1 MTKKIMLCCGAGM
14 SSGLLA
20 QKARKAAKKQ
30 GVDVT
35 VEARGESEV
44 PQYFDSIDIL
54 LLGPHYANLRDEM
67 AKMAAPY
74 HLPVLVIPKEMYGLL
89 DGVGVLALA
98 LSELEKAG
106 TES

>member
-1 MTKKIMLCCGAGM
+1 MTKKVMLCCGAGM

-20 QKARKAAKKQ
+20 QKARKSAKKQ
-30 GVDVT
+30 GLDVII
-35 VEARGESEV
+35 EARGESEV

-67 AKMAAPY
+67 SEMAAPY

-89 DGVGVLALA
+89 DGAGVLKFALD
-98 LSELEKAG
+98 ELEKTG
-106 TES
+106 TE